1 MKKMQMRLMS
11 GVATVLF
18 PLFSSHAQVCTP
30 TPDCAT
36 MGYNKTE
43 EQCVGLSVVRC
54 PYDIN
59 KLFCTDGQTG
69 GDGCFLCNEFPQG
82 YISSGFAGRRPERV

>member
-59 KLFCTDGQTG
+59 KLFCTDGQPAVMLMSAIFCIRTVQPA
-69 GDGCFLCNEFPQG
+69 LC
-82 YISSGFAGRRPERV
+82 

>member
-59 KLFCTDGQTG
+59 KLFVPTARPAVMLMSAIFCIRTVQPA
-69 GDGCFLCNEFPQG
+69 LC
-82 YISSGFAGRRPERV
+82 